1 MASITKTV
9 DKSGNP
15 VYKVQ
20 VSNGR
25 GRKIKRSWRP
35 EPGWSA
41 RTTKRELNKFAAT
54 LENELASG
62 EIATRKESQEQKRLE
77 EIERAKMRTLQ
88 QYGNGVFMP
97 MKELSFSENARS
109 NYCMTLNKHIYP
121 TLGSFLME
129 EITPAMITALLTDI
143 QRNGAKQATLAKVYL
158 ILNGIFKM
166 AYIDSS
172 IPANPMWKVER
183 PKPRKDEAVKEET
196 EKAYTV
202 QELQTIFQCLESE
215 PLKWRCLVYLLFDTG
230 IRRGEACG
238 LQWSD
243 IDFAKSCI
251 TIRHNL
257 QYSPAKGVYMAT
269 TKNGKV
275 RTVDIGRDTLELLRA
290 QRIEQSTRA
299 ISKFVFT
306 QENSAEPMHPQS
318 PTRYFEKFGERYGI
332 KDFHPHKL
340 RHSSA
345 SVAITNGADVVS
357 VSQRLGHS
365 DTAVTLRMYAHANEE
380 SIRRAGEIAREAVWK
395 SIAAT

>member
-1 MASITKTV
+1 MASIKKEY
-9 DKSGNP
+9 DKSGAV

-25 GRKIKRSWRP
+25 GRKVKRSWRP
-35 EPGWSA
+35 ADGWSA
-41 RTTKRELNKFAAT
+41 KTIERELNKFAAT

-62 EIATRKESQEQKRLE
+62 ELATRKEAQEQKRLE
-77 EIERAKMRTLQ
+77 ELERAKMRTLQ
-88 QYGNGVFMP
+88 QYGDGVFMP

-121 TLGSFLME
+121 ALGAFLLE
-129 EITPAMITALLTDI
+129 EITPAMVTAVLTDI

-158 ILNGIFKM
+158 ILSGIFKM
-166 AYIDSS
+166 AYLDGS
-172 IPANPMWKVER
+172 ISANPMWKVER
-183 PKPRKDEAVKEET
+183 PKPRKDETVKDEL
-196 EKAYTV
+196 EKAYTI
-202 QELQTIFQCLESE
+202 QELQSIFQHLENE
-215 PLKWRCLVYLLFDTG
+215 PLKWRCFVYLLFDTG

-243 IDFAKSCI
+243 IDFENASI

-257 QYSPAKGVYMAT
+257 QYTPSKGIYMAA
-269 TKNGKV
+269 TKNGKT
-275 RTVDIGRDTLELLRA
+275 RTVDIGSDTIALLRA
-290 QRIEQSTRA
+290 QRQAQANRA

-306 QENSAEPMHPQS
+306 QENSPEPIHPQS
-318 PTRYFEKFGERYGI
+318 PTRYFKMFEKRYGI

-357 VSQRLGHS
+357 VSHRLGHS
-365 DTAVTLRMYAHANEE
+365 DTAVTLRMYAHANAE
-380 SIRRAGEIAREAVWK
+380 SIRRAGEITREALK
-395 SIAAT
+395 RTSCDY